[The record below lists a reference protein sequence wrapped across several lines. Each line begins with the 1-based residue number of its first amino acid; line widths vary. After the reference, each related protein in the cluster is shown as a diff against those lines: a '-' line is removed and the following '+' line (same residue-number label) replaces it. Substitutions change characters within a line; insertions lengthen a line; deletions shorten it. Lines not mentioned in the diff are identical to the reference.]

1 MVPWSSQL
9 VTSGSIVLAQEKLTD
24 LDEFYLRKDSV
35 LSFMFLLL

>member
-1 MVPWSSQL
+1 MVLWSSQL

-24 LDEFYLRKDSV
+24 INGFYLHKDSV